1 MIEIKKTLQGYTS
14 ITYKGEEIARHNLS
28 ATTQGTREAFDIQEE
43 ASVYQWIRNN
53 FEKEMEEIDAKHP
66 SEA

>member
-28 ATTQGTREAFDIQEE
+28 ATTQGTREAFDVPENT
-43 ASVYQWIRNN
+43 SFYTWIRNN
-53 FEKEMEEIDAKHP
+53 FEKEMREIDAKHP